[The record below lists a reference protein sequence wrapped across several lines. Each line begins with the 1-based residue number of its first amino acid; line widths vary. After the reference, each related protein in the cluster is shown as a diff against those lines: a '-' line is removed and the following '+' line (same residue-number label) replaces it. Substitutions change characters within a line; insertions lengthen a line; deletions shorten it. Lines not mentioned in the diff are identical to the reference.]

1 MIKKEE
7 IKFRVTKEQKEFIR
21 KKAFDSG
28 YDSMTAFLVAS
39 AYKSVNI
46 NLDDS
51 AYFELVNQVQRI
63 GTNINTLIRDIRF
76 NQFYTK
82 QDISRLESEL
92 SNVNLAIQKLDLERQ
107 IVIEKT
113 EELSISELN
122 KLLKNNKQQTI
133 DSAMFN
139 SSVALGR
146 SLIKEWI
153 NILEHEGIDDFE
165 LDFFQN
171 LGVEL
176 SVNPEVN
183 SLEDINKF
191 IDKFNIKLDEV
202 KGKLFH
208 PDQILEDQ
216 DITDMFEIARDFI
229 ER

>member
-1 MIKKEE
+1 MSAFALSSFE
-7 IKFRVTKEQKEFIR
+7 
-21 KKAFDSG
+21 KA
-28 YDSMTAFLVAS
+28 LH
-39 AYKSVNI
+39 I
-46 NLDDS
+46 QLDDS
-51 AYFELVNQVQRI
+51 AYFELVHQVQKI

-92 SNVNLAIQKLDLERQ
+92 SNVNSAIQNLDIERQ

-113 EELSISELN
+113 EDLSISELN